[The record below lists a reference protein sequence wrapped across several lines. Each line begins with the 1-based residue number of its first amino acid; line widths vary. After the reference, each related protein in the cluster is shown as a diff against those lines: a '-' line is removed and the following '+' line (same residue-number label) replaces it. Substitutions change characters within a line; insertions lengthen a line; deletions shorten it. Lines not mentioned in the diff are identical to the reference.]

1 MFRLQ
6 FLLLHAFILQFI
18 PHRLFRWFVSCLCA
32 PTAQTLRTGL
42 VGNNSRVGLT
52 TEGPINEILIAR
64 IINAAAQRSSF
75 TCDLRP
81 RTKCSYCLPNLSQQ
95 FLLPAFSYAVFGQER
110 RIWESLHNSRTDHF
124 PKENEQIQLE
134 GTKLSHKFSFHPQIG
149 THTDGAILR
158 LWKKSRSLLSYHSL
172 SACLKIINYYVFFKR
187 KQIVSTSS
195 EVAPL
200 VIFHAD
206 TGWLKTDTNYSSHSL
221 Q

>member
-1 MFRLQ
+1 M
-6 FLLLHAFILQFI
+6 LLHKGVVLPVIWDPGLNVHTVTTIFI
-18 PHRLFRWFVSCLCA
+18 S
-32 PTAQTLRTGL
+32 T
-42 VGNNSRVGLT
+42 
-52 TEGPINEILIAR
+52 
-64 IINAAAQRSSF
+64 
-75 TCDLRP
+75 
-81 RTKCSYCLPNLSQQ
+81 
-95 FLLPAFSYAVFGQER
+95 FSYTVFGQEC

-134 GTKLSHKFSFHPQIG
+134 GTKLSHKFSFHPEIG
-149 THTDGAILR
+149 TYMDGAILR

-172 SACLKIINYYVFFKR
+172 SAWVKIINYYAFFFKR

-195 EVAPL
+195 EVAPI